1 MADQLFIKGVP
12 HLTEHS
18 SFNRI
23 GHIHLS
29 MSRSRRSQALLQFVF
44 FCGIL
49 LFINVLANV
58 FYTQADL
65 TGDQRFTLAQPTKQL
80 LKGLKERVYVEV
92 LLDGEFPAG
101 FKRLQTATRE
111 MLEDMRSQNG
121 LVEYNFDDPLRGS
134 REDVQGRQKA
144 LYELGIEPM
153 TIDIKETGQATKR
166 LVYPVAIFHYGNRQ
180 IPVNLIENNS
190 PAISPEVI
198 NNSEK
203 KLEYKFASA
212 IKKILVA
219 NKPYILFTAG
229 HGELPKL
236 QTLDIERSLLQ
247 FYTTDRIL
255 LDSVVQ
261 LTPDKCALLIVAKPR
276 SPFTEKEKFKIDQY
290 VMQGGHVLWLIDR
303 LNAELDSLG
312 ASGHFV
318 PQDYPLQLEDM
329 LFKYGVRIMPDL
341 VIDLECSK
349 IPLKAGQMGNAPQ
362 FKLFPWY
369 YFPTVLPTGDHPIV
383 KNLDRVELHFCSTI
397 DTIRTKTSV
406 AKTPL
411 IKTSRYSNVQFS
423 PVDISFEM
431 LRQEPKPELFNKGP
445 QTVGVLLEGTF
456 TSNYENRVSEEMQ
469 AGLQQIG
476 MDFRS
481 TSVPTRM
488 LVISDGDVIANF
500 SRPDTKEWLPLG
512 YNRYENQ
519 AYANKDLLLNAIE
532 YLIDPNGVVAAR
544 SKTVELRLLD
554 TIRAQAEKPLWQA
567 VNIGLPLVFLG
578 LFGFL
583 FGWNR
588 RRRYAR
594 EAEPR
599 SRK

>member
-1 MADQLFIKGVP
+1 
-12 HLTEHS
+12 
-18 SFNRI
+18 
-23 GHIHLS
+23 
-29 MSRSRRSQALLQFVF
+29 MSRSRRSQALLQFIF

-49 LFINVLANV
+49 LFVNVLANV

-65 TGDQRFTLAQPTKQL
+65 TGDRRYTLAPSTQQL
-80 LKGLKERVYVEV
+80 LRDLKERVYVEV

-111 MLEDMRSQNG
+111 MLDDMRAQNG
-121 LVEYNFDDPLRGS
+121 LVEYNFEDPLRGS
-134 REDVQGRQKA
+134 REDIQGRQKA
-144 LYELGIEPM
+144 LRDLGIEPM

-212 IKKILVA
+212 IKKIRVA
-219 NKPYILFTAG
+219 SKPFILFTDG
-229 HGELPKL
+229 HGEISRL
-236 QTLDIERSLLQ
+236 QTRDLERSLLQ
-247 FYTTDRIL
+247 FYNTDRLL
-255 LDSVVQ
+255 LDSVIR
-261 LTPDKCALLIVAKPR
+261 LTPDACALLIVAKPR
-276 SPFTEKEKFKIDQY
+276 IAFTEKEKFKIDQY
-290 VMQGGHVLWLIDR
+290 VMQGGRVLWLIDR

-312 ASGHFV
+312 TTGHFI

-369 YFPTVLPTGDHPIV
+369 YFPTVLPIGEHPIV

-397 DTIRTKTSV
+397 DTIRTKTPV
-406 AKTPL
+406 TKTAL

-445 QTVGVLLEGTF
+445 QTVGVLLEGVF
-456 TSNYENRVSEEMQ
+456 ASNYENRVSAEML

-481 TSVPTRM
+481 SSVPTRM
-488 LVISDGDVIANF
+488 LVISDGDVIVNY

-532 YLIDPNGVVAAR
+532 YLIDPDGVVAAR

-554 TIRAQAEKPLWQA
+554 TVRAQAEKPIWQL
-567 VNIGLPLVFLG
+567 VNIGLPLVLLC
-578 LFGFL
+578 LFGFW

-588 RRRYAR
+588 RRRYAQEER
-594 EAEPR
+594 PPQ
-599 SRK
+599 KV